1 MKEMDEDLQQ
11 MTREQLISEVEKLRN
26 AIRKHR
32 DCSEHDLCW
41 FHPHLWNLLPEKY
54 EVDISVPQWDKFMQ
68 GCIQYRKS
76 LDKQLPNAPRTTTD
90 FDEAEKRHTQAIH
103 SIDIENILK
112 ETPEAYAVF
121 QKLSPSHKNEY
132 IQWINEAKKQETK
145 ERRLEKMISM
155 LLNKKEN
162 Q

>member
-1 MKEMDEDLQQ
+1 MGRLAETPFAPNTLWDWSDKKINNMKEMDEDLQQ

-41 FHPHLWNLLPEKY
+41 FHPDLWNLLPEKY

-76 LDKQLPNAPRTTTD
+76 LDKQLPNAPRTSTD
-90 FDEAEKRHTQAIH
+90 FD
-103 SIDIENILK
+103 
-112 ETPEAYAVF
+112 
-121 QKLSPSHKNEY
+121 NED
-132 IQWINEAKKQETK
+132 
-145 ERRLEKMISM
+145 
-155 LLNKKEN
+155 
-162 Q
+162 

>member
-1 MKEMDEDLQQ
+1 MDKDLQQ
-11 MTREQLISEVEKLRN
+11 MTREQLILEVEKLRN

-32 DCSEHDLCW
+32 DCSGHDLCW
-41 FHPHLWNLLPEKY
+41 FHPDLWNLLPEKY
-54 EVDISVPQWDKFMQ
+54 EVDICVPQWDKFMQ

-76 LDKQLPNAPRTTTD
+76 LDEQLPNAPRTTID
-90 FDEAEKRHTQAIH
+90 FEETKIMETNKMPH
-103 SIDIENILK
+103 STDIENILK

-145 ERRLEKMISM
+145 ERRLEKMIIM

>member
-1 MKEMDEDLQQ
+1 MGRLAETPFAPNTLWDWSDKKINNMKEMDEDLQQ

-76 LDKQLPNAPRTTTD
+76 LDKQLPNAPRITTD
-90 FDEAEKRHTQAIH
+90 FD
-103 SIDIENILK
+103 
-112 ETPEAYAVF
+112 
-121 QKLSPSHKNEY
+121 NED
-132 IQWINEAKKQETK
+132 
-145 ERRLEKMISM
+145 
-155 LLNKKEN
+155 
-162 Q
+162 